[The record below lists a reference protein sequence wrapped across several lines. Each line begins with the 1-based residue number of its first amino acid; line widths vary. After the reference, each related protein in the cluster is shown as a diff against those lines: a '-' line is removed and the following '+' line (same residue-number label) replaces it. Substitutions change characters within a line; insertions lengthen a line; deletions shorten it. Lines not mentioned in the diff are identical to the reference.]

1 MAHPHFF
8 VSFPF
13 SHGTFFLKILF
24 HSSPFL
30 EKAFRGG
37 KEQNDGCGIFDGYHP
52 EGSVVAEMLCHNTTE
67 QTADS
72 ESQIPTRKNT
82 AVGCASLVVARHI
95 DKHIQEG
102 RLKMTVAQTD
112 ECCREVIGY
121 WMLDGD
127 EDDEAHQR
135 NQHSFGCILR

>member
-1 MAHPHFF
+1 MSSSYVDDTPSFF

-13 SHGTFFLKILF
+13 FHGTFFLKILF
-24 HSSPFL
+24 RSSPLL

-37 KEQNDGCGIFDGYHP
+37 KEQNDGGGIFDGYHP

-67 QTADS
+67 KTADS

-82 AVGCASLVVARHI
+82 AVGSASLVVASHI

-102 RLKMTVAQTD
+102 WIEMAVAQTY
-112 ECCREVIGY
+112 ERC
-121 WMLDGD
+121 
-127 EDDEAHQR
+127 
-135 NQHSFGCILR
+135 